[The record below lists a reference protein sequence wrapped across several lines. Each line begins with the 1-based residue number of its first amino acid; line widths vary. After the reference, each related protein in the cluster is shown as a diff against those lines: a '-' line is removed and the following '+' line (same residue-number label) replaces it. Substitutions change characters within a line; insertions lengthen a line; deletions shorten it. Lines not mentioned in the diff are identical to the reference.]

1 MEEQGRRYTL
11 IVKKKRIAVTEV
23 VYKAYYKHKE
33 REKYLNKLS
42 DENHISLEVC
52 NQNGVQVE
60 YLFARSQESI
70 EDSIIRAEMI
80 TKMMLCLKLL
90 NAEERWLI
98 DALYFQGKSE
108 SQIAGKIGITQ
119 QAVHKRKTKILT
131 KLKKLIEI

>member
-1 MEEQGRRYTL
+1 MEEEPRYTL
-11 IVKKKRIAVTEV
+11 VVKKKRIAVTEE

-33 REKYLNKLS
+33 REKYLDKLA
-42 DENHISLEVC
+42 EEKHISLEAC

-60 YLFARSQESI
+60 YLFACLQEPI
-70 EDSIIRAEMI
+70 EDKLIKVEMI
-80 TKMMLCLKLL
+80 RKMMLCLELL
-90 NAEERWLI
+90 DAEERWLI

-108 SQIAGKIGITQ
+108 SQIAGQIGITQ